1 MAGTARLTGLIAAT
15 FTPMHPDG
23 AVNLDLIPPLV
34 EHLIAT
40 GVKGLYVN
48 GSTGE
53 GPSLTTAERRAVAE
67 AYVQAAS
74 GRIPVIVHVGHDSL
88 AEARGLATHAAEI
101 GATAVAAMPPAYFKC
116 GTMEALVSTV
126 AHIAEA
132 SPQLPFFYYHIPA
145 LNGYRFSMVEFL
157 QTAPARIP
165 NLAGIKFSDP
175 NLCEYQ
181 ACLEFDGGRYD
192 ILFGVDE
199 MLLGAVAVGSKGA
212 VGSTYNFA
220 APVYLKAIEAYR
232 AGDVAQARAHHSRA
246 VSLVRT
252 VIAYGGQPALKT
264 MMSFLGLDCGPSRLP
279 LVSLSADQKEALRR
293 DVEKLGVLSLGA
305 VR

>member
-1 MAGTARLTGLIAAT
+1 
-15 FTPMHPDG
+15 
-23 AVNLDLIPPLV
+23 
-34 EHLIAT
+34 
-40 GVKGLYVN
+40 
-48 GSTGE
+48 
-53 GPSLTTAERRAVAE
+53 
-67 AYVQAAS
+67 
-74 GRIPVIVHVGHDSL
+74 
-88 AEARGLATHAAEI
+88 
-101 GATAVAAMPPAYFKC
+101 
-116 GTMEALVSTV
+116 
-126 AHIAEA
+126 
-132 SPQLPFFYYHIPA
+132 

-157 QTAPARIP
+157 QTAPTRIP